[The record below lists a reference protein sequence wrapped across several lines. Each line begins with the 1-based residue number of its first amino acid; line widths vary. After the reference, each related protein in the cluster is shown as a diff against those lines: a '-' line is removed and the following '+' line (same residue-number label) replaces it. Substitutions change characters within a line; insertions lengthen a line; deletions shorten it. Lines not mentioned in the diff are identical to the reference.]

1 MASMNKNRHP
11 AYFPYL
17 YSIAASGL
25 AVVVISVL
33 EIVRGEITYHWAI
46 LASLTV
52 ITGALAIKIPGIDFR
67 ISIED
72 TFFFT
77 NLLLFGPQAG
87 CVTAAVQGL
96 VGSIRAKSTSRRLE
110 FTIFNVGAL
119 ALSAFLSGR
128 VLYGMLGI
136 KPLFGS
142 HHADLLAIM
151 WPMGLTGLVHYIANS
166 SSVAIIIALDSRR
179 SISDVW
185 RKNFRWASISYLAGA
200 TFAALIAANVNANN
214 VSLLGSTIPI
224 ILITYLTYN
233 TYREKVEE
241 HNWRL
246 KELNELYLR
255 TVESLALAVDAK
267 DKKTY
272 GHVCRVRA
280 YAMGLAR
287 LLGIKDANE
296 LRAIETGALLH
307 DIGKLAIE
315 DYILNRPDRLNSY
328 EFEKMKAHTIA
339 GEEILKQVQFPFP
352 VAGIVR
358 AHHERWD
365 GTGYPD
371 GLKGDEIPLGGRIL
385 IIADTFDALRSSRP
399 YKMSYGIEE
408 SVQELR
414 DCSGTM
420 YDPKLVD
427 LFIRN
432 IDQLEAEA
440 STAVKSMS
448 ELAFRSLIGKSDP
461 GVQASNPPIAVIAP
475 VSEPEITAELV
486 SLSEFCISFARYFRL
501 SDLCANLEWRLR
513 RLLPFSACAFFLEH
527 GDGMLS
533 VAHAGGKF
541 ADQLRNLRIP
551 MGSNISG
558 WVAAYGQSL
567 NNSRAALE
575 LQSLG
580 EAVSSLTHVL
590 AVPMRAEG
598 GCFGT
603 ITIYGEPPVAFNAD
617 HLKILQTVST
627 WAAPAISE
635 ARRKPLS
642 SSDESLFDPITAANH
657 ARCLA
662 FLGAELIASCLQ
674 SSSHLSL
681 VYLDLQN
688 LHEIVELHGPHKGD
702 SILRNAAE
710 TVRGEIREK
719 DILVRFGMQ
728 GFVALLEGVRQDQA
742 LGRAQRLGQKISSM
756 RISNLPRIVCRF
768 GAASFPEDGATVF
781 ALLECALQALERQP
795 QAQEGN
801 ADRKERKV
809 LEFPA

>member
-1 MASMNKNRHP
+1 MNKNRHP
-11 AYFPYL
+11 AYFPFL

-25 AVVVISVL
+25 AVLVISVL
-33 EIVRGEITYHWAI
+33 EIVRGGITYQWTI

-52 ITGALAIKIPGIDFR
+52 VTGALAIKIPGIDFR

-96 VGSIRAKSTSRRLE
+96 VGSIRARSISKRLE

-128 VLYGMLGI
+128 VLFGI
-136 KPLFGS
+136 LRGGPLFGS
-142 HHADLLAIM
+142 HHAGLLAIM
-151 WPMGLTGLVHYIANS
+151 WPMGVTGLVHYIANS
-166 SSVAIIIALDSRR
+166 SSVAIIIALESRR
-179 SISDVW
+179 SISKVW
-185 RKNFRWASISYLAGA
+185 LKNFRWASISYLAGA
-200 TFAALIAANVNANN
+200 TFAALIAVNVSSINL
-214 VSLLGSTIPI
+214 SLLGSMIPI
-224 ILITYLTYN
+224 MLVTYFTYN

-241 HNWRL
+241 HNRRL

-272 GHVCRVRA
+272 GHVRRVRA

-287 LLGIKDANE
+287 LLEIKDANE
-296 LRAIETGALLH
+296 LQAIETGALLH
-307 DIGKLAIE
+307 DIGKLAID
-315 DYILNRPDRLNSY
+315 DYILNRPDRLSSY
-328 EFEKMKAHTIA
+328 EFEKMKTHTIA

-352 VAGIVR
+352 VAEIVR

-371 GLKGDEIPLGGRIL
+371 GLKGDEIPLGARIL

-414 DCSGTM
+414 DCVGSM
-420 YDPKLVD
+420 YDPKLAE
-427 LFIRN
+427 LFITN

-440 STAVKSMS
+440 SEAVQSMS
-448 ELAFRSLIGKSDP
+448 ELSFRTLTAKLDS
-461 GVQASNPPIAVIAP
+461 GVQASNPSISIPAP
-475 VSEPEITAELV
+475 GSELEVTAELV
-486 SLSEFCISFARYFRL
+486 SLSEFCASLARYFRL
-501 SDLCANLEWRLR
+501 SDLLANLEWRLR
-513 RLLPFSACAFFLEH
+513 RLLPFSTCAFFFDN
-527 GDGMLS
+527 GDGTLS

-541 ADQLRNLRIP
+541 GDQLQNLRIT
-551 MGSNISG
+551 MGSGISG
-558 WVAAYGQSL
+558 WVAAYGHPV

-575 LQSLG
+575 FQSLG

-590 AVPMRAEG
+590 AVPMRTEG

-603 ITIYGEPPVAFNAD
+603 IAIYREPPVGFSED
-617 HLKILQTVST
+617 HLKILQMVATR
-627 WAAPAISE
+627 AAPAISE
-635 ARRKPLS
+635 ARHRPPS
-642 SSDESLFDPITAANH
+642 SSDESLVDPVTAAHH

-662 FLGAELIASCLQ
+662 FFGAELIASCLR

-688 LHEIVELHGPHKGD
+688 FHEIVELHGPHIGD

-719 DILVRFGMQ
+719 DILFRFGMQ
-728 GFVALLEGVRQDQA
+728 GFVALLVGVRQDQA
-742 LGRAQRLGQKISSM
+742 SGRAQRLSQKISSI
-756 RISNLPRIVCRF
+756 RISNLPGIVCRS

-781 ALLECALQALERQP
+781 ALLDSVLRALERES

-801 ADRKERKV
+801 AGREVRKV
-809 LEFPA
+809 LEFPASG